1 MNSKKNV
8 YVRALALA
16 VPMMIQNGIT
26 NMVSLVDNVM
36 VGSLGTEAMTGVSIV
51 GQLIFVFNL
60 AIFGGVSGPAIFGA
74 QYVGQEN
81 VKGFQNTFRMKQWI
95 SLFCLICGI
104 TIFLLFGENLIVRY
118 LRGESSSIDAGLTL
132 TYAKQYLW
140 VMLFGL
146 VPFAMTQVYA
156 GSLREMGHSLGP
168 MVASILSV
176 GVDVVLNYAFIYG
189 KLGLPKLGVQGVA
202 LATVTAR
209 VVELGLI
216 IIWAQCFK
224 KKYRFLDG
232 AYKTLLIPR
241 DQAITMVR
249 KGLPIFLNEFL
260 WAGSLAML
268 TQTYSTRGLA
278 IVAGLNISNTICNLL
293 NVVFCALG
301 AAVGILVG
309 QYLGAKEFERA
320 EHEAFH
326 LMWFTGG
333 ICLVLTA
340 ILIGISSHFPK
351 LYHTTAEVQ
360 RYATVFIIITASF
373 FPVQGFLNALYF
385 TLRSG
390 GKTFITFLFDSVYSW
405 TITVPLALILC
416 HFTGLSIIFINVIV
430 QASDIIKVIIGYILI
445 KKGAWISN
453 IVGETE

>member
-1 MNSKKNV
+1 MTMKKNV

-26 NMVSLVDNVM
+26 NMVGLVDNVM
-36 VGSLGTEAMTGVSIV
+36 VGSLGSEAMTGVSIV

-60 AIFGGVSGPAIFGA
+60 AIFGGLSGPAIFGA

-81 VKGFQNTFRMKQWI
+81 VEGFQNTFRIKQWI
-95 SLFCLICGI
+95 CLFCLICGI
-104 TIFLLFGENLIVRY
+104 TIFLLFGEHLILLY
-118 LRGESSSIDAGLTL
+118 LQGESSSMDAGLTL
-132 TYAKQYLW
+132 TYAKQYLR

-146 VPFAMTQVYA
+146 VPFAITQVYA
-156 GSLREMGHSLGP
+156 GSLRETGHSVGP

-176 GVDVVLNYAFIYG
+176 CVDIILNYAFIYG
-189 KLGLPKLGVQGVA
+189 KFGLPKLGVQGVA
-202 LATVTAR
+202 LATVIAR
-209 VVELGLI
+209 IVELGLI
-216 IIWAQCFK
+216 ILWAQCFK
-224 KKYRFLDG
+224 KKYKFLDG
-232 AYKTLLIPR
+232 VYKTLMVPR
-241 DQAITMVR
+241 EQVIIMVK

-268 TQTYSTRGLA
+268 TQNYSTRGLA

-293 NVVFCALG
+293 NVVFCSLG
-301 AAVGILVG
+301 SAVGILVG
-309 QYLGAKEFERA
+309 QYLGAKEFKKA

-340 ILIGISSHFPK
+340 ILIGVSKSFPM
-351 LYHTTAEVQ
+351 LYHTTPEVQ

-390 GKTFITFLFDSVYSW
+390 GKTLITFLFDSVYSW
-405 TITVPLALILC
+405 TVSVPLAVVLC
-416 HFTGLSIIFINVIV
+416 HCTGLSIILINVIV

-453 IVGETE
+453 IVGEYI